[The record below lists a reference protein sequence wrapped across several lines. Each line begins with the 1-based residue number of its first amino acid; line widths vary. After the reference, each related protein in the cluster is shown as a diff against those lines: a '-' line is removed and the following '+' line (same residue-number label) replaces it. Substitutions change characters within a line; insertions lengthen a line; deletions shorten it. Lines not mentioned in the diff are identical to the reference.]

1 MVQPAIPM
9 SGLAGWSFLQTTYS
23 RQLETFSDSASVKN
37 DRAYMSEKLSSPISL
52 DDFMSDRRLL
62 RVTMTAFD
70 LAGEE
75 WKGGFIRKAL
85 EEAAN
90 PDSTF
95 LKRLNNPAYTKFAET
110 FAFKDG
116 TLSLEAEKI
125 DQLGEDFET
134 AAFRIAVG
142 DVDENMRLSLNYQ
155 QKIVDIA
162 GTGASNDAIAYR
174 ILSNVPVKTVLEKAL
189 NLPSDLSKQPIE
201 KQAEMLRDK
210 LSSAFGISELGD
222 LVTPDN
228 VDAVIRRFHVMETV
242 NNGPSALTPGYTA
255 LTLLGGG
262 QGFGTLQ
269 NLSAHKHVL
278 EGERRQDG
286 GQQKGY
292 HPARDPDQPGAE
304 RIHGPKKQGRGDPV
318 QPPMDLA
325 VMNLLLQL
333 HLAAAGSALGYVD
346 HLGPGCGIRF
356 LPGNLGYFQREFR
369 LRPPPQL
376 GEHTA
381 HIQQADQHLGMTITF
396 DGRYSP

>member
-37 DRAYMSEKLSSPISL
+37 DRAYMSEKLSKPISL
-52 DDFMSDRRLL
+52 DDFMADRRLL

-262 QGFGTLQ
+262 QGFGSIASQ
-269 NLSAHKHVL
+269 NLFLS
-278 EGERRQDG
+278 
-286 GQQKGY
+286 
-292 HPARDPDQPGAE
+292 
-304 RIHGPKKQGRGDPV
+304 
-318 QPPMDLA
+318 
-325 VMNLLLQL
+325 LL
-333 HLAAAGSALGYVD
+333 
-346 HLGPGCGIRF
+346 
-356 LPGNLGYFQREFR
+356 
-369 LRPPPQL
+369 
-376 GEHTA
+376 
-381 HIQQADQHLGMTITF
+381 
-396 DGRYSP
+396 

>member
-116 TLSLEAEKI
+116 TLSLDAEKI

-174 ILSNVPVKTVLEKAL
+174 ILGNVPVKTVLEKAL

-210 LSSAFGISELGD
+210 LSSAFGISDLGD
-222 LVTPDN
+222 LVMPDN

-262 QGFGTLQ
+262 QGFGSIASQ
-269 NLSAHKHVL
+269 NLFLS
-278 EGERRQDG
+278 
-286 GQQKGY
+286 
-292 HPARDPDQPGAE
+292 
-304 RIHGPKKQGRGDPV
+304 
-318 QPPMDLA
+318 
-325 VMNLLLQL
+325 LL
-333 HLAAAGSALGYVD
+333 
-346 HLGPGCGIRF
+346 
-356 LPGNLGYFQREFR
+356 
-369 LRPPPQL
+369 
-376 GEHTA
+376 
-381 HIQQADQHLGMTITF
+381 
-396 DGRYSP
+396 

>member
-37 DRAYMSEKLSSPISL
+37 DRAYMSEKLSRPISL

-85 EEAAN
+85 EEAVN

-116 TLSLEAEKI
+116 TLSLDAEKI
-125 DQLGEDFET
+125 DQLGEDFEA

-174 ILSNVPVKTVLEKAL
+174 ILGNVPVKTVLEKAL

-210 LSSAFGISELGD
+210 LSSAFGISDLGD
-222 LVTPDN
+222 LVMPDN

-262 QGFGTLQ
+262 QGFGSIASQ
-269 NLSAHKHVL
+269 NLFLS
-278 EGERRQDG
+278 
-286 GQQKGY
+286 
-292 HPARDPDQPGAE
+292 
-304 RIHGPKKQGRGDPV
+304 
-318 QPPMDLA
+318 
-325 VMNLLLQL
+325 LL
-333 HLAAAGSALGYVD
+333 
-346 HLGPGCGIRF
+346 
-356 LPGNLGYFQREFR
+356 
-369 LRPPPQL
+369 
-376 GEHTA
+376 
-381 HIQQADQHLGMTITF
+381 
-396 DGRYSP
+396 